1 MNLEQL
7 RQLAHTKA
15 TEATAILEGDEPDVE
30 KANALLDESQQ
41 YKDRADQME
50 KALTL
55 ADATKAKEKADEPE
69 KAAVVVVEDE
79 ADKSL
84 KVRPYTGLGEF
95 LMDIKKAALGS
106 VDPRLLPLHSS
117 DAMDMGGYNL
127 GKALGDEFVGGFTK
141 SAFTKQTGLN
151 EGVGSQGGFLVDT
164 DRNGAIMQ
172 RVYNVGAL
180 LQRVDMVGISANSN
194 GMTFNAVNETSRA
207 DGSRRGGIQAY
218 WTAEAGSKT
227 ASKPDFRQLELK
239 LKKVVGLVYATD
251 ELLQDAN
258 ALESWIMQNLPE
270 ELRFVVEDAVI
281 AGTGVGMPLGI
292 IPSGATVSVA
302 KETAQAATTIV
313 SQNIVKMYSR
323 MWAPSRSNAV
333 WLINQDCEPQLF
345 QMSLGVGTG
354 GVALYFPPGGLSA
367 APYATLMGRPVI
379 AHESCPT
386 LGTVGD
392 IIFADLSEYQMI
404 EKGGIQSASSIHVN
418 FTYDET
424 VFRFVYRCDGS
435 PKLAAPLTPKSGS
448 GNTLSPFVT
457 LATRS

>member
-1 MNLEQL
+1 MNIEQL
-7 RQLAHTKA
+7 RTLAHNKA
-15 TEATAILEGDEPDVE
+15 LEATAILEGDEPDVE
-30 KANALLDESQQ
+30 KATALMNEADGYRARLD
-41 YKDRADQME
+41 AMI
-50 KALTL
+50 KAQTL
-55 ADATKAKEKADEPE
+55 AEKTTPKPE
-69 KAAVVVVEDE
+69 EKPAPSGIVVTEDE
-79 ADKSL
+79 ADRSL
-84 KVRPYTGLGEF
+84 KARPYSGLGDF
-95 LMDIKKAALGS
+95 LMDVKAAALGH
-106 VDPRLLPLHSS
+106 VDQRLLPLHSTEAL
-117 DAMDMGGYNL
+117 DEGGYSLN
-127 GKALGDEFVGGFTK
+127 KALGDGFVGGFTK
-141 SAFTKQTGLN
+141 AAFAKQTGLN

-180 LQRVDMVGISANSN
+180 LQRVDMVGISAGSN

-227 ASKPDFRQLELK
+227 ASKPEFRQLELK

-270 ELRFVVEDAVI
+270 ELRFVVEDAVV

-292 IPSGATVSVA
+292 IPGGATVSVA
-302 KETAQAATTIV
+302 KETAQAAATIV
-313 SQNIVKMYSR
+313 TQNIVKMWSR
-323 MWAPSRSNAV
+323 MWAPSRRNAI

-367 APYATLMGRPVI
+367 SPYATLMGRPVI
-379 AHESCPT
+379 AHESCST

-392 IIFADLSEYQMI
+392 IILADMSEYQMI

-435 PKLAAPLTPKSGS
+435 PKWNSALTPKSGS